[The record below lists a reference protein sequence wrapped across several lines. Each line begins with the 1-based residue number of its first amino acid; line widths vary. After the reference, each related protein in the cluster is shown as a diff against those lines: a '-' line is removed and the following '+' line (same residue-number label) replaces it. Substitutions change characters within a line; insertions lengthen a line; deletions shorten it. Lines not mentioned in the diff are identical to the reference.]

1 MDHIPGESIHQEALA
16 IAKVATFVGPHAG
29 EPSLEGAH
37 ATYVVSR
44 HLLGHRD
51 ATRARHGP
59 LGGEAGEGEVGMHEQ
74 GERRRWRPV
83 AARRRAPGA
92 ADGAQPSA
100 VFDAREAADHDPEDI
115 CRDVRPRP
123 PLRFA
128 PCVKS
133 CILRGI
139 SSSTLPARPPPT
151 TWAREGCKQEER
163 GVGPEVDAGGKGS
176 AGTRRLENM
185 IVSCAIRD
193 SKFAR
198 FVLDLSFF
206 GFPLHSEFTER
217 TVSAGREVAC

>member
-1 MDHIPGESIHQEALA
+1 MAPSGEKLEKAKLA
-16 IAKVATFVGPHAG
+16 CT
-29 EPSLEGAH
+29 
-37 ATYVVSR
+37 SR
-44 HLLGHRD
+44 GS
-51 ATRARHGP
+51 
-59 LGGEAGEGEVGMHEQ
+59 GGGGG
-74 GERRRWRPV
+74 RWR
-83 AARRRAPGA
+83 RA

-151 TWAREGCKQEER
+151 MWAREGCKQEER

-176 AGTRRLENM
+176 AGTRHLENM

-206 GFPLHSEFTER
+206 GFPLHSEFTKR
-217 TVSAGREVAC
+217 TVSAGREVACLSTVQQTAVVLYLVRYFLFWNRLSVV